1 MISFNPMM
9 GYLAAGALV
18 VGAVGGY
25 KVKSWQCDAAYA
37 KVLEKAEKQRQA
49 MQAVIDEKA
58 KAYEDERARAD
69 VVSHDRT
76 TTIREIYKTTPAPDS
91 LCAPPPAAVRVLI
104 ESIGQPDPASTA
116 R

>member
-1 MISFNPMM
+1 MIPFNPTL
-9 GYLAAGALV
+9 GYAIAGALLI
-18 VGAVGGY
+18 GAIGGY

-49 MQAVIDEKA
+49 MQAVINEKA

-69 VVSHDRT
+69 VVSHERT
-76 TTIREIYKTTPAPDS
+76 NTVREIYRDMPAPPAV
-91 LCAPPPAAVRVLI
+91 CAPPPAAVRVLI